1 MALYTGRLA
10 LAEAFA
16 APLRSRRPDAVAD
29 GRRRRGGSPLGFC
42 IRSTNRS
49 PARAG
54 ARDLPVAFAPPV
66 GKGRDLGHH
75 TDLLRI
81 DADCDRD
88 CLRFT
93 VRQQP
98 PGFCHLGTR
107 TCWGEDGGLG
117 RWRGAWASA
126 RPSAPAGSY
135 TARLFADPELLA
147 AKLRE
152 EAAELAEAETRDAA
166 IHEAADV
173 LYFTLTAL
181 ARHDIDLAEVERAL
195 ARRAL
200 KVTRRS

>member
-1 MALYTGRLA
+1 MARWP
-10 LAEAFA
+10 A
-16 APLRSRRPDAVAD
+16 AWPSA
-29 GRRRRGGSPLGFC
+29 RRRRP
-42 IRSTNRS
+42 T
-49 PARAG
+49 
-54 ARDLPVAFAPPV
+54 
-66 GKGRDLGHH
+66 
-75 TDLLRI
+75 
-81 DADCDRD
+81 
-88 CLRFT
+88 
-93 VRQQP
+93 
-98 PGFCHLGTR
+98 
-107 TCWGEDGGLG
+107 
-117 RWRGAWASA
+117 
-126 RPSAPAGSY
+126 GSY